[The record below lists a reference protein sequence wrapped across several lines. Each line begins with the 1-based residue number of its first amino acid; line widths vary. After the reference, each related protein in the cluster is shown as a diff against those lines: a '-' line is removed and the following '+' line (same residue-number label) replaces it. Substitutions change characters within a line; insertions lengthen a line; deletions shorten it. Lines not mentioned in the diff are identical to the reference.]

1 MEKIIVE
8 LEAKTDKALK
18 GIDNVAKSVEDLN
31 KEVVSSN
38 QDTAKSLKNVET
50 SSGQAAKGIR
60 GIGNAIKAAGI
71 GLAIA
76 AFATLKDIF
85 MQNQKAADLFNTS
98 FEVVSIAFND
108 FVGFIVDNSTKVTDF
123 FKSIFDDPKQALI
136 DFADAFKKNIQERF
150 ESYLDTLGFLA
161 SAVKKVFSGDFAGAL
176 EDVKSAGKESLD
188 VLTGVNDTFDK
199 SVDIVNSSAEAI
211 SNYASETVKAAKG
224 NVELAKSAELAAVL
238 NQGLV
243 EKYDRQAEQLRQ
255 IRDDESKSIEDRI
268 KANEELALVLDEQEK
283 AMKENAAI
291 AVASAAAELSKNKD
305 NIELQKAYQEALNEQ
320 AAIEAQ
326 ITGFRS
332 EQQTNTNSL
341 LREQKE
347 IMNEIAL
354 FGKSERD
361 KERLELEQQYEANK
375 LLIEK
380 EITDDAE
387 KKERLLA
394 LQKDYNAQLKEVN
407 DGFAQEDLEKSIE
420 FANQQIALEEN
431 IAQRKREI
439 NMQYIGFAS
448 GLSGLL
454 QQIAGK
460 NKAIA
465 TAGLILEKGAAIANV
480 VIGASQSIASAKFNE
495 SKIPFFIPTPTGI
508 PLFNPLKPAS
518 LAATAKSIAM
528 TKIGA
533 GLAIAGIGA
542 TAIGQV
548 SGVSGGNV
556 DTSKPPT
563 PPTPSVPTA
572 PSTPPAFNIVGQSG
586 TNQLASAIGGQ
597 SQQPIQAFVVS
608 SEVSTAQELDRN
620 IIEDASIGG

>member
-18 GIDNVAKSVEDLN
+18 GIDNVAKSVQDLN

-50 SSGQAAKGIR
+50 SSGQVAKGIR
-60 GIGNAIKAAGI
+60 GIGNALKAAGI

-85 MQNQKAADLFNTS
+85 MQNQKAADFFNTS

-108 FVGFIVDNSTKVTDF
+108 FVGFIIDNGAKVTDF
-123 FKSIFDDPKQALI
+123 FKAIFDDPLESVKELGASI
-136 DFADAFKKNIQERF
+136 KANIVERF
-150 ESYLDTLGFLA
+150 ESFLDTLGFLA

-176 EDVKSAGKESLD
+176 KDVKSWGKESLD

-291 AVASAAAELSKNKD
+291 AVASAEAELSKNKD

-332 EQQTNTNSL
+332 EQQTNANSL

-361 KERLELEQQYEANK
+361 KERLELEQQYNLNK
-375 LLIEK
+375 ELIEK

-394 LQKDYNAQLKEVN
+394 AETDYKTQLAEVN
-407 DGFAQEDLEKSIE
+407 KTFAEEDLAIQTTLEEAKQNIRMLAIDNVAKGFALLGQ
-420 FANQQIALEEN
+420 
-431 IAQRKREI
+431 
-439 NMQYIGFAS
+439 
-448 GLSGLL
+448 LS
-454 QQIAGK
+454 GK
-460 NKAIA
+460 NKALQA
-465 TAGLILEKGAAIANV
+465 AAIVGENAVGIAKQVISTRAANAAV
-480 VIGASQSIASAKFNE
+480 TAKYALIPGGLALAKVEKTLNNVSLGLGIASSVASTSKALSALKAGGSASSGGSQGGSVPAGASA
-495 SKIPFFIPTPTGI
+495 
-508 PLFNPLKPAS
+508 
-518 LAATAKSIAM
+518 
-528 TKIGA
+528 
-533 GLAIAGIGA
+533 
-542 TAIGQV
+542 
-548 SGVSGGNV
+548 
-556 DTSKPPT
+556 PP
-563 PPTPSVPTA
+563 S
-572 PSTPPAFNIVGQSG
+572 FNIVGQSS

-597 SQQPIQAFVVS
+597 SQQPIQAFVVAND
-608 SEVSTAQELDRN
+608 VTTAQSMDRN
-620 IIEDASIGG
+620 IIDDASIGG

>member
-18 GIDNVAKSVEDLN
+18 GIDSVAKSVEDLN
-31 KEVVSSN
+31 KEVVNSN
-38 QDTAKSLKNVET
+38 KDTAKSLKNVET

-60 GIGNAIKAAGI
+60 GIGNALKAAGI

-85 MQNQKAADLFNTS
+85 MQNQKAADFFNTS

-108 FVGFIVDNSTKVTDF
+108 FVGFVIDNGTKVTDF
-123 FKSIFDDPKQALI
+123 FKAIFDDPLESVKELGASI
-136 DFADAFKKNIQERF
+136 KANIVERF
-150 ESYLDTLGFLA
+150 ESFLDTLGYLA

-199 SVDIVNSSAEAI
+199 SVDIVNSSADAI
-211 SNYASETVKAAKG
+211 SNYASETIKAAKG

-255 IRDDESKSIEDRI
+255 IRDDESKSIEERI

-291 AVASAAAELSKNKD
+291 AVASAEAELSKNKD

-332 EQQTNTNSL
+332 EQQTNANSL

-361 KERLELEQQYEANK
+361 KERLELEQQYNLNK
-375 LLIEK
+375 ELIEK

-394 LQKDYNAQLKEVN
+394 AETDYKTRLAELN
-407 DGFAQEDLEKSIE
+407 DGFAQEDLEKKKEIANKEAEIEQQKVAIKQNTLDNIVSI
-420 FANQQIALEEN
+420 ANAESAVGKAALIAK
-431 IAQRKREI
+431 Q
-439 NMQYIGFAS
+439 
-448 GLSGLL
+448 LL
-454 QQIAGK
+454 MAK
-460 NKAIA
+460 E
-465 TAGLILEKGAAIANV
+465 LILEIKKTITFSTQAAARSTV
-480 VIGASQSIASAKFNE
+480 AMAEGSAQ
-495 SKIPFFIPTPTGI
+495 
-508 PLFNPLKPAS
+508 
-518 LAATAKSIAM
+518 TAK
-528 TKIGA
+528 IGFPQNIPMLIGYA
-533 GLAIAGIGA
+533 AQAAGIFSAIRSAVRSSKAGA
-542 TAIGQV
+542 TIP
-548 SGVSGGNV
+548 NI
-556 DTSKPPT
+556 T
-563 PPTPSVPTA
+563 PPSTPTA
-572 PSTPPAFNIVGQSG
+572 PSTPPQFNIVGQSG

-597 SQQPIQAFVVS
+597 SQQPIQAYVVAND
-608 SEVSTAQELDRN
+608 VTTAQSMDRN
-620 IIEDASIGG
+620 IVDDASIGG

>member
-18 GIDNVAKSVEDLN
+18 GIDGVAKSVEKLN
-31 KEVVSSN
+31 KDVVSSN
-38 QDTAKSLKNVET
+38 KDTAKSLKEVEK
-50 SSGQAAKGIR
+50 SSSLAVKGIR

-85 MQNQKAADLFNTS
+85 MQNQKAADFFNTS

-108 FVGFIVDNSTKVTDF
+108 FVGFIIDNGTKVTDF
-123 FKSIFDDPKQALI
+123 FKAIFDDPLGSIKELGASI
-136 DFADAFKKNIQERF
+136 KANIVERF
-150 ESYLDTLGFLA
+150 ESFLDTLGYLA

-176 EDVKSAGKESLD
+176 EDAKNAGKEYVD
-188 VLTGVNDTFDK
+188 VLTGVNDSFDK
-199 SVDIVNSSAEAI
+199 GVEIVKSSAEAI

-238 NQGLV
+238 NQGLI
-243 EKYDRQAEQLRQ
+243 EKYDRQSEQLRQ

-320 AAIEAQ
+320 AGIEAQ

-354 FGKSERD
+354 LGKSEIER
-361 KERLELEQQYEANK
+361 ERLELEQQYE
-375 LLIEK
+375 LSRELIER
-380 EITDDAE
+380 EITDDVI

-394 LQKDYNAQLKEVN
+394 AETDYKTQLKVLNDEFDKAQEEKENQKIKLQKLRTQQTLGDAQNTFNQIAQL
-407 DGFAQEDLEKSIE
+407 
-420 FANQQIALEEN
+420 
-431 IAQRKREI
+431 
-439 NMQYIGFAS
+439 
-448 GLSGLL
+448 
-454 QQIAGK
+454 AGK
-460 NKAIA
+460 DSKVGKAMA
-465 TAGLILEKGAAIANV
+465 
-480 VIGASQSIASAKFNE
+480 IASATISGVQGVQNAYTTAQKSPITLAF
-495 SKIPFFIPTPTGI
+495 
-508 PLFNPLKPAS
+508 PAYPAIS
-518 LAATAKSIAM
+518 
-528 TKIGA
+528 A
-533 GLAIAGIGA
+533 GLAGAVALKNIASIKS
-542 TAIGQV
+542 V
-548 SGVSGGNV
+548 NPSGGGGASV
-556 DTSKPPT
+556 TK
-563 PPTPSVPTA
+563 PSVPTGA
-572 PSTPPAFNIVGQSG
+572 STPPSFNVVGQSD
-586 TNQLASAIGGQ
+586 TNQLAAAIGGQ
-597 SQQPIQAFVVS
+597 SQQPVQAYVVAND
-608 SEVSTAQELDRN
+608 VTTAQSMDRN
-620 IIEDASIGG
+620 IIDDASLGD

>member
-18 GIDNVAKSVEDLN
+18 GIDGVAKSVEDLN
-31 KEVVSSN
+31 KATTESN
-38 QDTAKSLKNVET
+38 KNTAKSLKEVEK
-50 SSGQAAKGIR
+50 SSSIAAKGIR
-60 GIGNAIKAAGI
+60 GIGNALKAAGI

-76 AFATLKDIF
+76 AFATLKEIF
-85 MQNQKAADLFNTS
+85 MQNQKAADFFNTS

-108 FVGFIVDNSTKVTDF
+108 FVGFVIDNGTKVTDF
-123 FKSIFDDPKQALI
+123 FKAIFDDPLESVKELGASI
-136 DFADAFKKNIQERF
+136 KANIVERF
-150 ESYLDTLGFLA
+150 ESFLDTLGFLA

-176 EDVKSAGKESLD
+176 EDVKNAGKESLD

-199 SVDIVNSSAEAI
+199 GVEIVKSSTEAI
-211 SNYASETVKAAKG
+211 SNYATETIKAAKG

-291 AVASAAAELSKNKD
+291 AVAFAKAELDKNKE
-305 NIELQKAYQEALNEQ
+305 NIQLQKAYQEALNEQ
-320 AAIEAQ
+320 AGIEAQ

-341 LREQKE
+341 LKEQKE

-361 KERLELEQQYEANK
+361 KERLELKQQYEANK

-394 LQKDYNAQLKEVN
+394 LQKDYNTQLKEVN
-407 DGFAQEDLEKSIE
+407 DGFAEEDLQTKKDIADKEEEIE
-420 FANQQIALEEN
+420 E
-431 IAQRKREI
+431 RKRQQRQKTLSDLVTIAGSETAVGKAALVAKQLLLAKELVMEVTKTI
-439 NMQYIGFAS
+439 SFATQASARSAVAMAEGTAQTAKIGFPQNIPMLIGYAAQAVGIFS
-448 GLSGLL
+448 AIRS
-454 QQIAGK
+454 ATS
-460 NKAIA
+460 KARV
-465 TAGLILEKGAAIANV
+465 AAPPQPNIPQSSVPTVSSLPPAFNV
-480 VIGASQSIASAKFNE
+480 VGASDTNQ
-495 SKIPFFIPTPTGI
+495 
-508 PLFNPLKPAS
+508 L
-518 LAATAKSIAM
+518 
-528 TKIGA
+528 
-533 GLAIAGIGA
+533 A
-542 TAIGQV
+542 TAIG
-548 SGVSGGNV
+548 
-556 DTSKPPT
+556 
-563 PPTPSVPTA
+563 
-572 PSTPPAFNIVGQSG
+572 GQ
-586 TNQLASAIGGQ
+586 Q
-597 SQQPIQAFVVS
+597 QQPVQAYVVS
-608 SEVSTAQELDRN
+608 NDVTTAQEMDRN
-620 IIEDASIGG
+620 IVKGASIG

>member
-18 GIDNVAKSVEDLN
+18 GIDGVAKSVEKLN
-31 KEVVSSN
+31 KDVVSSN
-38 QDTAKSLKNVET
+38 KDTAKSLKEVEK
-50 SSGQAAKGIR
+50 SSSLAVKGIR

-85 MQNQKAADLFNTS
+85 MQNQKAADFFNTS

-108 FVGFIVDNSTKVTDF
+108 FVGFIIDNGTKVTDF
-123 FKSIFDDPKQALI
+123 FKAIFDDPLGSIKELGASI
-136 DFADAFKKNIQERF
+136 KANIVERF
-150 ESYLDTLGFLA
+150 ESFLDTLGYLA

-176 EDVKSAGKESLD
+176 EDAKNAGKEYVD
-188 VLTGVNDTFDK
+188 VLTGVNDSFDK
-199 SVDIVNSSAEAI
+199 GVEIVKSSAEAI

-238 NQGLV
+238 NQGLI
-243 EKYDRQAEQLRQ
+243 EKYDRQSEQLRQ
-255 IRDDESKSIEDRI
+255 IRDDESKSIEERI

-320 AAIEAQ
+320 AGIEAQ

-354 FGKSERD
+354 LGKSEIER
-361 KERLELEQQYEANK
+361 ERLELEQQYE
-375 LLIEK
+375 LSRELIER
-380 EITDDAE
+380 EITDDVI

-394 LQKDYNAQLKEVN
+394 AETDYKTQLKVLNDEFDKAQEEKENQKIKLQKLRTQQTLGDAQNTFNQIAQL
-407 DGFAQEDLEKSIE
+407 
-420 FANQQIALEEN
+420 
-431 IAQRKREI
+431 
-439 NMQYIGFAS
+439 
-448 GLSGLL
+448 
-454 QQIAGK
+454 AGK
-460 NKAIA
+460 DSKVGKAMA
-465 TAGLILEKGAAIANV
+465 
-480 VIGASQSIASAKFNE
+480 IASATISGVQGVQNAYTTAQKSPITLAF
-495 SKIPFFIPTPTGI
+495 
-508 PLFNPLKPAS
+508 PAYPAIS
-518 LAATAKSIAM
+518 
-528 TKIGA
+528 A
-533 GLAIAGIGA
+533 GLAGAVALKNIASIKS
-542 TAIGQV
+542 INP
-548 SGVSGGNV
+548 SGGGGASV
-556 DTSKPPT
+556 TK
-563 PPTPSVPTA
+563 PSVPTGA
-572 PSTPPAFNIVGQSG
+572 STPPSFNVVGQSD

-597 SQQPIQAFVVS
+597 SQQPVQAYVVAND
-608 SEVSTAQELDRN
+608 VTTAQSMDRN
-620 IIEDASIGG
+620 IIDDASLGD

>member
-18 GIDNVAKSVEDLN
+18 GIDSVAKSVEDLN
-31 KEVVSSN
+31 KEVVNSN
-38 QDTAKSLKNVET
+38 KDTAKSLKNVET

-60 GIGNAIKAAGI
+60 GIGNALKAAGI

-85 MQNQKAADLFNTS
+85 MQNQKAADFFNTS

-108 FVGFIVDNSTKVTDF
+108 FVGFVIDNGTKVTDF
-123 FKSIFDDPKQALI
+123 FKAIFDDPLESVKELGASI
-136 DFADAFKKNIQERF
+136 KANIVERF
-150 ESYLDTLGFLA
+150 ESFLDTLGYLA

-199 SVDIVNSSAEAI
+199 SVDIVNSSADAI
-211 SNYASETVKAAKG
+211 SNYASETIKAAKG

-255 IRDDESKSIEDRI
+255 IRDDESKSIEERI

-291 AVASAAAELSKNKD
+291 AVASAEAELSKNKD

-332 EQQTNTNSL
+332 EQQTNANSL

-361 KERLELEQQYEANK
+361 KERLELEQQYNLNK
-375 LLIEK
+375 ELIEK

-394 LQKDYNAQLKEVN
+394 AETDYKTRLAELN
-407 DGFAQEDLEKSIE
+407 DGFAQEDLEKKKEIADKEAEIELQKVAIKQNTLDNVISI
-420 FANQQIALEEN
+420 ANAESAVGKAALIAK
-431 IAQRKREI
+431 Q
-439 NMQYIGFAS
+439 
-448 GLSGLL
+448 LL
-454 QQIAGK
+454 MAK
-460 NKAIA
+460 E
-465 TAGLILEKGAAIANV
+465 LILEIKKTITFSTQAAARSTV
-480 VIGASQSIASAKFNE
+480 AMAEGSAQ
-495 SKIPFFIPTPTGI
+495 
-508 PLFNPLKPAS
+508 
-518 LAATAKSIAM
+518 TAK
-528 TKIGA
+528 IGFPQNIPMLIGYA
-533 GLAIAGIGA
+533 AQAAGIFSAIRSAVRSSKAGA
-542 TAIGQV
+542 TIP
-548 SGVSGGNV
+548 NI
-556 DTSKPPT
+556 T
-563 PPTPSVPTA
+563 PPSTPTA
-572 PSTPPAFNIVGQSG
+572 PSTPPQFNIVGQSG

-597 SQQPIQAFVVS
+597 SQQPIQAYVVAND
-608 SEVSTAQELDRN
+608 VTTAQSMDRN
-620 IIEDASIGG
+620 IVDDASIGG

>member
-18 GIDNVAKSVEDLN
+18 GIDSVAKSVEDLN
-31 KEVVSSN
+31 KEVVNSN
-38 QDTAKSLKNVET
+38 KDTAKSLKNVET

-60 GIGNAIKAAGI
+60 GIGNALKAAGI

-85 MQNQKAADLFNTS
+85 MQNQKAADFFNTS

-108 FVGFIVDNSTKVTDF
+108 FVGFVIDNGTKVTDF
-123 FKSIFDDPKQALI
+123 FKAIFDDPLESVKELGASI
-136 DFADAFKKNIQERF
+136 KANIVERF
-150 ESYLDTLGFLA
+150 ESFLDTLGYLA

-199 SVDIVNSSAEAI
+199 SVDIVNSSADAI
-211 SNYASETVKAAKG
+211 SNYASETIKAAKG

-255 IRDDESKSIEDRI
+255 IRDDESKSIEERI

-291 AVASAAAELSKNKD
+291 AVASAEAELSKNKD

-332 EQQTNTNSL
+332 EQQTNANSL

-361 KERLELEQQYEANK
+361 KERLELEQQYNLNK
-375 LLIEK
+375 ELIEK

-394 LQKDYNAQLKEVN
+394 AETDYKTRLAELN
-407 DGFAQEDLEKSIE
+407 DGFAQEDLEKKKEIADKEAEIELQKVAIKQNTLDNIVSI
-420 FANQQIALEEN
+420 ANAESAVGKAALIAK
-431 IAQRKREI
+431 Q
-439 NMQYIGFAS
+439 
-448 GLSGLL
+448 LL
-454 QQIAGK
+454 MAK
-460 NKAIA
+460 E
-465 TAGLILEKGAAIANV
+465 LILEIKKTITFSTQAAARSTV
-480 VIGASQSIASAKFNE
+480 AMAEGSAQ
-495 SKIPFFIPTPTGI
+495 
-508 PLFNPLKPAS
+508 
-518 LAATAKSIAM
+518 TAK
-528 TKIGA
+528 IGFPQNIPMLIGYA
-533 GLAIAGIGA
+533 AQAAGIFSAIRSAVRSSKAGA
-542 TAIGQV
+542 TIP
-548 SGVSGGNV
+548 NI
-556 DTSKPPT
+556 T
-563 PPTPSVPTA
+563 PPSTPTA
-572 PSTPPAFNIVGQSG
+572 PSTPPQFNIVGQSG

-597 SQQPIQAFVVS
+597 SQQPIQAYVVAND
-608 SEVSTAQELDRN
+608 VTTAQSMDRN
-620 IIEDASIGG
+620 IVDDASIGG

>member
-18 GIDNVAKSVEDLN
+18 GIDGVAKSVEKLN
-31 KEVVSSN
+31 KTTTESN
-38 QDTAKSLKNVET
+38 KDTAKSLKEVEK
-50 SSGQAAKGIR
+50 SSSLAAKGVR
-60 GIGNAIKAAGI
+60 RIGNAIKAAGI

-76 AFATLKDIF
+76 AFATLKEIF
-85 MQNQKAADLFNTS
+85 MQNQKAADFFNTT
-98 FEVVSIAFND
+98 FEVLSIAFND
-108 FVGFIVDNSTKVTDF
+108 FVGFIINNGTKVTDF
-123 FKSIFDDPKQALI
+123 FKAIFDDPLESVKQLGASI
-136 DFADAFKKNIQERF
+136 KANIVERF
-150 ESYLDTLGFLA
+150 ESFLDTLGYIA

-176 EDVKSAGKESLD
+176 EDAKNAGKEYVD
-188 VLTGVNDTFDK
+188 VLTGVNDSFDK
-199 SVDIVNSSAEAI
+199 GVEIVKGSAEAI
-211 SNYASETVKAAKG
+211 SNYASETIKAAKG

-255 IRDDESKSIEDRI
+255 IRDDESKSIEERI

-291 AVASAAAELSKNKD
+291 AVASAAAELSKNKE

-361 KERLELEQQYEANK
+361 RERLELEQQFEANK

-394 LQKDYNAQLKEVN
+394 AETDYKAQLAEVN
-407 DGFAQEDLEKSIE
+407 KTFAAEDLAIQTTLEESKQNIRMLAVNNVAKGFA
-420 FANQQIALEEN
+420 
-431 IAQRKREI
+431 
-439 NMQYIGFAS
+439 
-448 GLSGLL
+448 LL
-454 QQIAGK
+454 GQLAGK
-460 NKAIA
+460 NKALQA
-465 TAGLILEKGAAIANV
+465 AAIVGENAIGIAKQVISTRAANAAV
-480 VIGASQSIASAKFNE
+480 TAKYALIPGGLALAKVEKTLNNVSLGLGIASSVASTTKAL
-495 SKIPFFIPTPTGI
+495 SA
-508 PLFNPLKPAS
+508 LKAGGSAS
-518 LAATAKSIAM
+518 
-528 TKIGA
+528 
-533 GLAIAGIGA
+533 
-542 TAIGQV
+542 
-548 SGVSGGNV
+548 SGG
-556 DTSKPPT
+556 SQGG
-563 PPTPSVPTA
+563 SVPTGA
-572 PSTPPAFNIVGQSG
+572 STPPSFNVVGASD

-597 SQQPIQAFVVS
+597 SQQPVQAYVVAND
-608 SEVSTAQELDRN
+608 VTTAQSMDRN
-620 IIEDASIGG
+620 IIDDASLGD

>member
-18 GIDNVAKSVEDLN
+18 GIDGVAKSVEDLN
-31 KEVVSSN
+31 KATTESN
-38 QDTAKSLKNVET
+38 KNTAKSLKEVEK
-50 SSGQAAKGIR
+50 SSSIAAKGIR
-60 GIGNAIKAAGI
+60 GIGNALKAAGI

-76 AFATLKDIF
+76 AFATLKEIF
-85 MQNQKAADLFNTS
+85 MQNQKAADFFNTS

-108 FVGFIVDNSTKVTDF
+108 FVGFVIDNGTKVTDF
-123 FKSIFDDPKQALI
+123 FKAIFDDPLESVKELGASI
-136 DFADAFKKNIQERF
+136 KANIVERF
-150 ESYLDTLGFLA
+150 ESFLDTLGFLA

-176 EDVKSAGKESLD
+176 EDVKNAGKESLD

-199 SVDIVNSSAEAI
+199 GVEIVKSSTEAI
-211 SNYASETVKAAKG
+211 SNYATETIKAAKG

-291 AVASAAAELSKNKD
+291 AVAFAKAELDKNKE
-305 NIELQKAYQEALNEQ
+305 NIQLQKAYQEALNEQ
-320 AAIEAQ
+320 AGIEAQ

-341 LREQKE
+341 LKEQKE

-394 LQKDYNAQLKEVN
+394 AETDYKAQLKVLN
-407 DGFAQEDLEKSIE
+407 DGFDAEDLEAKQLKADKEAEIEQQKIAIKQNTLSNIVSI
-420 FANQQIALEEN
+420 ANAESAVGKAALIAK
-431 IAQRKREI
+431 Q
-439 NMQYIGFAS
+439 
-448 GLSGLL
+448 LL
-454 QQIAGK
+454 MAK
-460 NKAIA
+460 E
-465 TAGLILEKGAAIANV
+465 LILEIKKTITFSTQAAARSTVAMAEGSAQTAKIGFPQNIPMLIGYAAQAAGIFSAIRSAV
-480 VIGASQSIASAKFNE
+480 KSSKAGASIPNIA
-495 SKIPFFIPTPTGI
+495 P
-508 PLFNPLKPAS
+508 
-518 LAATAKSIAM
+518 
-528 TKIGA
+528 
-533 GLAIAGIGA
+533 
-542 TAIGQV
+542 
-548 SGVSGGNV
+548 
-556 DTSKPPT
+556 
-563 PPTPSVPTA
+563 
-572 PSTPPAFNIVGQSG
+572 PSTPSIPAGASTPPSFNVVGASS
-586 TNQLASAIGGQ
+586 TDQLASAIGGQ
-597 SQQPIQAFVVS
+597 SQQPVQAYVVAND
-608 SEVSTAQELDRN
+608 VTTAQSMDRN
-620 IIEDASIGG
+620 IIDDASLGD

>member
-18 GIDNVAKSVEDLN
+18 GIDGVAKSVENLN
-31 KEVVSSN
+31 KEIVSSN
-38 QDTAKSLKNVET
+38 KDTAKSLKNVEAT
-50 SSGQAAKGIR
+50 SSLAAKGIR
-60 GIGNAIKAAGI
+60 GIGNALKAAGI

-76 AFATLKDIF
+76 AFATLQEIF
-85 MQNQKAADLFNTS
+85 MQNQKAADFFNTS

-108 FVGFIVDNSTKVTDF
+108 FVGFIIDNGTKVTDF
-123 FKSIFDDPKQALI
+123 FKAIFDDPLKSVKELGASI
-136 DFADAFKKNIQERF
+136 KANIIERF
-150 ESYLDTLGFLA
+150 ESFLDTLGFLA

-176 EDVKSAGKESLD
+176 EDVKNAGKESLD

-199 SVDIVNSSAEAI
+199 SVDVVKSSTEAI
-211 SNYASETVKAAKG
+211 SNYVSETIKAAKG

-255 IRDDESKSIEDRI
+255 IRDDESKSIEERI

-394 LQKDYNAQLKEVN
+394 AETDYKTKLAEVN
-407 DGFAQEDLEKSIE
+407 KTFAQEDLAI
-420 FANQQIALEEN
+420 QTTLEEAKQN
-431 IAQRKREI
+431 IRMLAIDNVAK
-439 NMQYIGFAS
+439 GFA
-448 GLSGLL
+448 LL
-454 QQIAGK
+454 GQLAGK
-460 NKAIA
+460 NKALQA
-465 TAGLILEKGAAIANV
+465 AAIVGENAVGIAKQVNSTRAANAAV
-480 VIGASQSIASAKFNE
+480 TAKYALIPGGIALAKVEKTLNNVSLGLGIASSVAST
-495 SKIPFFIPTPTGI
+495 SKA
-508 PLFNPLKPAS
+508 LSALKAGGSAS
-518 LAATAKSIAM
+518 
-528 TKIGA
+528 
-533 GLAIAGIGA
+533 
-542 TAIGQV
+542 
-548 SGVSGGNV
+548 SGG
-556 DTSKPPT
+556 SQGG
-563 PPTPSVPTA
+563 SVPVGA
-572 PSTPPAFNIVGQSG
+572 STPPAFNVVGASD

-597 SQQPIQAFVVS
+597 SQQPVQAYVVAND
-608 SEVSTAQELDRN
+608 VTTAQSMDRN
-620 IIEDASIGG
+620 IIDDASLGD

>member
-18 GIDNVAKSVEDLN
+18 GIDNVAKSVQDLN

-50 SSGQAAKGIR
+50 SSGQAARGIR

-85 MQNQKAADLFNTS
+85 MQNQKAADLFNTA

-176 EDVKSAGKESLD
+176 EDVKNAGKESLD

-199 SVDIVNSSAEAI
+199 SVDIVNSSADAI
-211 SNYASETVKAAKG
+211 SNYASETIKAAKG

-332 EQQTNTNSL
+332 EQQTNANSL

-361 KERLELEQQYEANK
+361 RERLELEQQYEANK

-394 LQKDYNAQLKEVN
+394 AETDYNTRLAELN
-407 DGFAQEDLEKSIE
+407 DGFAQEDLDKKKEIADKVNEIEERKTQVKEKA
-420 FANQQIALEEN
+420 FQDAVTIAGAETRLGRAIL
-431 IAQRKREI
+431 IAKQ
-439 NMQYIGFAS
+439 
-448 GLSGLL
+448 LL
-454 QQIAGK
+454 QAREMIMEMKGTLFSAKQSATKTVVKAAEAGVDVSSGAA
-460 NKAIA
+460 KAASAAPFPANIP
-465 TAGLILEKGAAIANV
+465 LILGYAAQAVGIVSAIRGAMK
-480 VIGASQSIASAKFNE
+480 ASKQAT
-495 SKIPFFIPTPTGI
+495 SK
-508 PLFNPLKPAS
+508 L
-518 LAATAKSIAM
+518 
-528 TKIGA
+528 
-533 GLAIAGIGA
+533 
-542 TAIGQV
+542 
-548 SGVSGGNV
+548 GVSE
-556 DTSKPPT
+556 TSPKIAT
-563 PPTPSVPTA
+563 PPTVAASI
-572 PSTPPAFNIVGQSG
+572 PPAFNIVGASG

>member
-18 GIDNVAKSVEDLN
+18 GIDSVAKSVEDLN

-38 QDTAKSLKNVET
+38 KDTAKSLKNVE
-50 SSGQAAKGIR
+50 SASGQAAKGIR
-60 GIGNAIKAAGI
+60 GIGNALKAAGI

-85 MQNQKAADLFNTS
+85 MQNQKAADFFNTS

-108 FVGFIVDNSTKVTDF
+108 FVGFIIDNGTKVTDF
-123 FKSIFDDPKQALI
+123 FKAIFDDPLESVKQLGASI
-136 DFADAFKKNIQERF
+136 KANIVERF
-150 ESYLDTLGFLA
+150 ESFLDTLGFLA

-188 VLTGVNDTFDK
+188 VLTGVNDVFDK
-199 SVDIVNSSAEAI
+199 GVEIVKSSAEAI

-238 NQGLV
+238 NQGLI

-255 IRDDESKSIEDRI
+255 IRDDESKSIEERI

-291 AVASAAAELSKNKD
+291 AVASAAAELSKNKE

-332 EQQTNTNSL
+332 EQQTNANSL

-361 KERLELEQQYEANK
+361 KERLELEQEYELNK
-375 LLIEK
+375 ELIER

-394 LQKDYNAQLKEVN
+394 AETDYKTKLAEVN
-407 DGFAQEDLEKSIE
+407 KTFAEEDLAIQTTLEEAKQNIRMLAIDNVAKGFA
-420 FANQQIALEEN
+420 
-431 IAQRKREI
+431 
-439 NMQYIGFAS
+439 
-448 GLSGLL
+448 LL
-454 QQIAGK
+454 GQLAGK
-460 NKAIA
+460 NKALQA
-465 TAGLILEKGAAIANV
+465 AAIVGENAVGIAKQVISTRAANAAV
-480 VIGASQSIASAKFNE
+480 TAKYALIPGGLALAKVEKTLNNVSLGLGIASSVAST
-495 SKIPFFIPTPTGI
+495 SKA
-508 PLFNPLKPAS
+508 LSALKAGGSAS
-518 LAATAKSIAM
+518 
-528 TKIGA
+528 
-533 GLAIAGIGA
+533 
-542 TAIGQV
+542 
-548 SGVSGGNV
+548 SGG
-556 DTSKPPT
+556 SQGG
-563 PPTPSVPTA
+563 SVPTGA
-572 PSTPPAFNIVGQSG
+572 STPPSFNVVGQSD
-586 TNQLASAIGGQ
+586 TNQLAAAIGGQ
-597 SQQPIQAFVVS
+597 SQQPVQAYVVAND
-608 SEVSTAQELDRN
+608 VTTAQSMDRN
-620 IIEDASIGG
+620 IIDDASLGD

>member
-31 KEVVSSN
+31 KATTESN
-38 QDTAKSLKNVET
+38 KNTAKSLKEVEK
-50 SSGQAAKGIR
+50 SSSIAAKGIR
-60 GIGNAIKAAGI
+60 GIGNALKAAGI

-85 MQNQKAADLFNTS
+85 MQNQKAADFFNTS

-108 FVGFIVDNSTKVTDF
+108 FVGFVIDNGTKVTDF
-123 FKSIFDDPKQALI
+123 FKAIFDDPLGSVKELGASI
-136 DFADAFKKNIQERF
+136 KANIIERF
-150 ESYLDTLGFLA
+150 ESFLDTLGFLA

-199 SVDIVNSSAEAI
+199 GVEIVKSSTEAI
-211 SNYASETVKAAKG
+211 SNYATETIKAAKG

-332 EQQTNTNSL
+332 EQQTNANSL

-361 KERLELEQQYEANK
+361 KERLELEQEYEANK

-394 LQKDYNAQLKEVN
+394 AETDYKTKLAEVN
-407 DGFAQEDLEKSIE
+407 KTFAEEDLAIQTTLEEAKQNIRMLAIDNVAKGFA
-420 FANQQIALEEN
+420 
-431 IAQRKREI
+431 
-439 NMQYIGFAS
+439 
-448 GLSGLL
+448 LL
-454 QQIAGK
+454 GQLAGK
-460 NKAIA
+460 NKALQA
-465 TAGLILEKGAAIANV
+465 AAIVGENAVGIAKQVISTRAANAAV
-480 VIGASQSIASAKFNE
+480 TAKYALIPGGLALAKAEKTLNNISLGLGIASSVAST
-495 SKIPFFIPTPTGI
+495 SKA
-508 PLFNPLKPAS
+508 LSALKAGGSAS
-518 LAATAKSIAM
+518 
-528 TKIGA
+528 
-533 GLAIAGIGA
+533 
-542 TAIGQV
+542 
-548 SGVSGGNV
+548 SGGSQGGNV
-556 DTSKPPT
+556 PT
-563 PPTPSVPTA
+563 GA
-572 PSTPPAFNIVGQSG
+572 STPPAFNVVGQSG
-586 TNQLASAIGGQ
+586 TNQLAAAIGGQ
-597 SQQPIQAFVVS
+597 SQQPVQAYVVAND
-608 SEVSTAQELDRN
+608 VTTAQSMDRN
-620 IIEDASIGG
+620 IIDDASLGD

>member
-18 GIDNVAKSVEDLN
+18 GIDGVAKSVEKLN
-31 KEVVSSN
+31 KDVVSSN
-38 QDTAKSLKNVET
+38 KDTAKSLKEVEK
-50 SSGQAAKGIR
+50 SSSLAVKGIR

-85 MQNQKAADLFNTS
+85 MQNQKAADFFNTS

-108 FVGFIVDNSTKVTDF
+108 FVGFIIDNGTKVTDF
-123 FKSIFDDPKQALI
+123 FKAIFDDPLGSIKELGASI
-136 DFADAFKKNIQERF
+136 KANIVERF
-150 ESYLDTLGFLA
+150 ESFLDTLGYLA

-176 EDVKSAGKESLD
+176 EDAKNAGKEYVD
-188 VLTGVNDTFDK
+188 VLTGVNDSFDK
-199 SVDIVNSSAEAI
+199 GVEIVKSSAEAI

-238 NQGLV
+238 NQGLI
-243 EKYDRQAEQLRQ
+243 EKYDRQSEQLRQ
-255 IRDDESKSIEDRI
+255 IRDDESKSIEERI

-320 AAIEAQ
+320 AGIEAQ

-354 FGKSERD
+354 LGKSEIER
-361 KERLELEQQYEANK
+361 ERLELEQQYE
-375 LLIEK
+375 LSRELIER
-380 EITDDAE
+380 EITDDVI

-394 LQKDYNAQLKEVN
+394 AETDYKTQLKVLNDEFDKAQEEKENQKIKLQKLRTQQTLGDAQNTFNQIAQL
-407 DGFAQEDLEKSIE
+407 
-420 FANQQIALEEN
+420 
-431 IAQRKREI
+431 
-439 NMQYIGFAS
+439 
-448 GLSGLL
+448 
-454 QQIAGK
+454 AGK
-460 NKAIA
+460 DSKVGKAMA
-465 TAGLILEKGAAIANV
+465 
-480 VIGASQSIASAKFNE
+480 IASATISGVQGVQNAYTTAQKSPITLAF
-495 SKIPFFIPTPTGI
+495 
-508 PLFNPLKPAS
+508 PAYPAIS
-518 LAATAKSIAM
+518 
-528 TKIGA
+528 A
-533 GLAIAGIGA
+533 GLAGAVALKNIASIKS
-542 TAIGQV
+542 V
-548 SGVSGGNV
+548 NPSGGGGASV
-556 DTSKPPT
+556 TK
-563 PPTPSVPTA
+563 PSVPTGA
-572 PSTPPAFNIVGQSG
+572 STPPSFNVVGQSD

-597 SQQPIQAFVVS
+597 SQQPVQAYVVAND
-608 SEVSTAQELDRN
+608 VTTAQSMDRN
-620 IIEDASIGG
+620 IIDDASLGD

>member
-1 MEKIIVE
+1 
-8 LEAKTDKALK
+8 
-18 GIDNVAKSVEDLN
+18 
-31 KEVVSSN
+31 
-38 QDTAKSLKNVET
+38 
-50 SSGQAAKGIR
+50 
-60 GIGNAIKAAGI
+60 
-71 GLAIA
+71 
-76 AFATLKDIF
+76 
-85 MQNQKAADLFNTS
+85 MQNQKAADFFNTS

-108 FVGFIVDNSTKVTDF
+108 FVGFIIDNGAKVTDF
-123 FKSIFDDPKQALI
+123 FKAIFDDPLESVKELGASI
-136 DFADAFKKNIQERF
+136 KANIVERF
-150 ESYLDTLGFLA
+150 ESFLDTLGFLA

-255 IRDDESKSIEDRI
+255 IRDDESKSIEERI

-361 KERLELEQQYEANK
+361 RERLELEQQYEANK

-394 LQKDYNAQLKEVN
+394 AETDYKTQLKVLN
-407 DGFAQEDLEKSIE
+407 DQFNAEDLAI
-420 FANQQIALEEN
+420 
-431 IAQRKREI
+431 QR
-439 NMQYIGFAS
+439 
-448 GLSGLL
+448 
-454 QQIAGK
+454 
-460 NKAIA
+460 
-465 TAGLILEKGAAIANV
+465 
-480 VIGASQSIASAKFNE
+480 
-495 SKIPFFIPTPTGI
+495 
-508 PLFNPLKPAS
+508 
-518 LAATAKSIAM
+518 
-528 TKIGA
+528 
-533 GLAIAGIGA
+533 
-542 TAIGQV
+542 
-548 SGVSGGNV
+548 
-556 DTSKPPT
+556 
-563 PPTPSVPTA
+563 
-572 PSTPPAFNIVGQSG
+572 
-586 TNQLASAIGGQ
+586 
-597 SQQPIQAFVVS
+597 S
-608 SEVSTAQELDRN
+608 S
-620 IIEDASIGG
+620 

>member
-18 GIDNVAKSVEDLN
+18 GIDDVAKSVQDLN

-50 SSGQAAKGIR
+50 SSGKAAKGIR
-60 GIGNAIKAAGI
+60 RIGNALKAAGI

-85 MQNQKAADLFNTS
+85 MQNQKAADFFNTS

-108 FVGFIVDNSTKVTDF
+108 FVGFVIDNGTKVTEF
-123 FKSIFDDPKQALI
+123 FKAIFDDPLESVKELGASI
-136 DFADAFKKNIQERF
+136 KANIVERF
-150 ESYLDTLGFLA
+150 ESFLDTLGFLA
-161 SAVKKVFSGDFAGAL
+161 SAVKKVFSGDFSGAL

-199 SVDIVNSSAEAI
+199 SVDIVNSSADAI

-224 NVELAKSAELAAVL
+224 NVELAKSAELAAVK
-238 NQGLV
+238 NQGLI
-243 EKYDRQAEQLRQ
+243 EKYDRQAEQQRQ

-268 KANEELALVLDEQEK
+268 KANDELAKILDKQEE
-283 AMKENAAI
+283 AMLKNADI
-291 AVASAAAELSKNKD
+291 AVASAKAELDKNKE
-305 NIELQKAYQEALNEQ
+305 NVQLQKAYQEALNER
-320 AAIEAQ
+320 AGIEAQ

-380 EITDDAE
+380 EITDDVE

-407 DGFAQEDLEKSIE
+407 DVFAQEDLEKKKEIADKENEIE
-420 FANQQIALEEN
+420 E
-431 IAQRKREI
+431 RKRQQRQET
-439 NMQYIGFAS
+439 
-448 GLSGLL
+448 LSNLVT
-454 QQIAGK
+454 IAGAETAVG
-460 NKAIA
+460 KAA
-465 TAGLILEKGAAIANV
+465 LVAKQLLNAKELILEISKTITFSTQAAARSAV
-480 VIGASQSIASAKFNE
+480 AMAEGTAQTAKIGFPKNIPMLIGYAAQAVGIFSAIRSAVRSAKGGAT
-495 SKIPFFIPTPTGI
+495 IPNPTPKI
-508 PLFNPLKPAS
+508 
-518 LAATAKSIAM
+518 AA
-528 TKIGA
+528 
-533 GLAIAGIGA
+533 
-542 TAIGQV
+542 
-548 SGVSGGNV
+548 
-556 DTSKPPT
+556 PPT
-563 PPTPSVPTA
+563 TSA
-572 PSTPPAFNIVGQSG
+572 SIPPAFNIVGQSG

>member
-8 LEAKTDKALK
+8 LEAKTNKALK
-18 GIDNVAKSVEDLN
+18 GIDSVAKSVEDLN

-38 QDTAKSLKNVET
+38 KDTAKSLKNVE
-50 SSGQAAKGIR
+50 SASGQAAKGIR

-85 MQNQKAADLFNTS
+85 MQNQKAADFFNTS

-108 FVGFIVDNSTKVTDF
+108 FVGFIIDNGTKVTDF
-123 FKSIFDDPKQALI
+123 FKAIFDDPLESVKQLGASI
-136 DFADAFKKNIQERF
+136 KANIVERF
-150 ESYLDTLGFLA
+150 ESFLDTLGFLA

-188 VLTGVNDTFDK
+188 VLTGVNDVFDK
-199 SVDIVNSSAEAI
+199 GVEIVKSSAEAI

-238 NQGLV
+238 NQGLI

-255 IRDDESKSIEDRI
+255 IRDDESKSIEERI

-291 AVASAAAELSKNKD
+291 AVASAAAELSKNKE

-332 EQQTNTNSL
+332 EQQTNANSL

-361 KERLELEQQYEANK
+361 KERLELEQEYELNK
-375 LLIEK
+375 ELIER

-394 LQKDYNAQLKEVN
+394 AETDYKTKLAEVN
-407 DGFAQEDLEKSIE
+407 KTFAEEDLAIQTTLEEAKQNIRMLAIDNVAKGFA
-420 FANQQIALEEN
+420 
-431 IAQRKREI
+431 
-439 NMQYIGFAS
+439 
-448 GLSGLL
+448 LL
-454 QQIAGK
+454 GQLAGK
-460 NKAIA
+460 NKALQA
-465 TAGLILEKGAAIANV
+465 AAIVGENAVGIAKQVISTRAANAAV
-480 VIGASQSIASAKFNE
+480 TAKYALIPGGLALAKVEKTLNNVSLGLGIASSVAST
-495 SKIPFFIPTPTGI
+495 SKA
-508 PLFNPLKPAS
+508 LSALKAGGSAS
-518 LAATAKSIAM
+518 
-528 TKIGA
+528 
-533 GLAIAGIGA
+533 
-542 TAIGQV
+542 
-548 SGVSGGNV
+548 SGG
-556 DTSKPPT
+556 SQGG
-563 PPTPSVPTA
+563 SVPTGA
-572 PSTPPAFNIVGQSG
+572 STPPSFNIVGQSD
-586 TNQLASAIGGQ
+586 TNQLAAAIGGQ
-597 SQQPIQAFVVS
+597 SQQPVQAYVVAND
-608 SEVSTAQELDRN
+608 VTTAQSMDRN
-620 IIEDASIGG
+620 IIDDASLGD